1 MTPVSIEDINF
12 EWRAEGDIVD
22 AFVKGQHEL
31 TNQEK
36 QYRNR
41 TELFITEL
49 APRNLSLKVSH
60 ISPNDRKVY
69 ECWFFI
75 DEDRNGYLDKWLLKV
90 AGHYSEPLIKGP
102 AKTDLRNRDADFI
115 CAATGGYPEPKVHWF
130 INQKKVPPQSNRI
143 NTTITNISSEKYD
156 VKSVLTINMTDDT
169 SVYCTVENE
178 LLKEERKSTDIQYLV
193 KTKNELHSGDR
204 RHWWIA
210 VIVAVALLV
219 IIVIVAAVFRS
230 RNNSASSGML
240 NLNVSS
246 QVSTFKLFTNI

>member
-1 MTPVSIEDINF
+1 MTPVSIKDINF

-22 AFVKGQHEL
+22 AFVKGHHEL
-31 TNQEK
+31 THQEK

-49 APRNLSLKVSH
+49 SPRNLSLKVSH
-60 ISPNDRKVY
+60 ISPDDRKVY

-102 AKTDLRNRDADFI
+102 AKIDLRNRDADFT

-130 INQKKVPPQSNRI
+130 INQKMVLPQSNRI
-143 NTTITNISSEKYD
+143 KTTIKNISSEEYA

-178 LLKEERKSTDIQYLV
+178 LLKEERKSPDIQC
-193 KTKNELHSGDR
+193 KP
-204 RHWWIA
+204 A
-210 VIVAVALLV
+210 
-219 IIVIVAAVFRS
+219 F
-230 RNNSASSGML
+230 L
-240 NLNVSS
+240 NL
-246 QVSTFKLFTNI
+246 